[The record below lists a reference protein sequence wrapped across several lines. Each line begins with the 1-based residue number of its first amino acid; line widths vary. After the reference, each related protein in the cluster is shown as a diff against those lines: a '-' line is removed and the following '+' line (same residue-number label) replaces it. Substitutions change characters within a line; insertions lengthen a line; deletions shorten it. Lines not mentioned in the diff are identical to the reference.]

1 MPPLGEESGSSCLV
15 SLEPPL
21 HLSLRHL
28 ALYPVLVANHSRGCN
43 YVLRAVSPS
52 ESRGWGWPWDSD
64 KGTQAGVRV
73 HLIACLA
80 RALASQRDGRPGA
93 GQGPGAPCW
102 ASCQPWCSWERLGRP
117 STARRA
123 LGTAAFTTRT
133 VSLVLITEP
142 EIGPRI
148 YDSGPDRSKAI

>member
-52 ESRGWGWPWDSD
+52 ESRGWG
-64 KGTQAGVRV
+64 
-73 HLIACLA
+73 
-80 RALASQRDGRPGA
+80 
-93 GQGPGAPCW
+93 GPGILTKGHK
-102 ASCQPWCSWERLGRP
+102 QG
-117 STARRA
+117 
-123 LGTAAFTTRT
+123 
-133 VSLVLITEP
+133 
-142 EIGPRI
+142 
-148 YDSGPDRSKAI
+148 